1 MNELSTFKGR
11 YEPGEP
17 IKLHLIHQTPADHLK
32 WSLFHLEKE
41 LQQGTE
47 PISGCDFCFCL
58 PPLQAGGYGVEI
70 TLCTKEHS
78 LGCLQTAVNVGGS
91 VVRYGFLSD
100 FLPEDDRD
108 VEALAKYHIDHV
120 QFYDWSW
127 RHDTLVAPSDQYQ
140 DMMGKKNQLSVI
152 RQKIAACHERGMLAM
167 AYGAVYAASRSFWE
181 QHRDWGL
188 YSATDHPMTFI
199 DTFYYMDLE
208 SPWRLRLMEQYRSAI
223 TQCGFDGIHMDTYGE
238 PKKAHNVW
246 GEHRCLEQEFAPLI
260 EDTGAFL
267 RDSGITTP
275 HLIFNNVGTW
285 PVEKTRDASQDAV
298 YMELWAPMDR
308 YRHLRQA
315 AQLSENRPCVLAAY
329 PAPFRTDTP
338 ERALYSELFLSFAI
352 ALLGATQLFLG
363 ENNAVVTQGYYADY
377 SLLNP
382 DQQKWIKRY
391 QDFFVRYEELLYNS
405 TMRDV
410 TWTHCGGDNLE
421 YRFEFPF
428 SVDGE
433 AEKIWLTLRENESY
447 KLIGLINLCGNDDDH
462 WNAGKDAPVEQ
473 RSLTVHV
480 LADSPC
486 GVWYASPDM
495 ENGHSLPLTFKN
507 CNTNLGNEITF
518 VVPKLINCGVVWIE
532 L

>member
-41 LQQGTE
+41 FQQGTE

-152 RQKIAACHERGMLAM
+152 CQKIAACHERGMLAM

-188 YSATDHPMTFI
+188 YGATDHPMTFI

-238 PKKAHNVW
+238 PKKAHNVR
-246 GEHRCLEQEFAPLI
+246 GELRCLEQEFAPLI

-428 SVDGE
+428 SVDG
-433 AEKIWLTLRENESY
+433 LRCVKTKAIS
-447 KLIGLINLCGNDDDH
+447 
-462 WNAGKDAPVEQ
+462 
-473 RSLTVHV
+473 
-480 LADSPC
+480 
-486 GVWYASPDM
+486 
-495 ENGHSLPLTFKN
+495 
-507 CNTNLGNEITF
+507 
-518 VVPKLINCGVVWIE
+518 
-532 L
+532 

>member
-100 FLPEDDRD
+100 FLPEDGRD

-152 RQKIAACHERGMLAM
+152 CQKIAACHERGMLAM

-188 YSATDHPMTFI
+188 YGATDHPMTFI

-223 TQCGFDGIHMDTYGE
+223 TQCGFDGIHMDTYI
-238 PKKAHNVW
+238 
-246 GEHRCLEQEFAPLI
+246 QELI
-260 EDTGAFL
+260 EADL
-267 RDSGITTP
+267 M
-275 HLIFNNVGTW
+275 V
-285 PVEKTRDASQDAV
+285 
-298 YMELWAPMDR
+298 
-308 YRHLRQA
+308 
-315 AQLSENRPCVLAAY
+315 
-329 PAPFRTDTP
+329 
-338 ERALYSELFLSFAI
+338 AI
-352 ALLGATQLFLG
+352 L
-363 ENNAVVTQGYYADY
+363 
-377 SLLNP
+377 
-382 DQQKWIKRY
+382 KWK
-391 QDFFVRYEELLYNS
+391 D
-405 TMRDV
+405 
-410 TWTHCGGDNLE
+410 
-421 YRFEFPF
+421 
-428 SVDGE
+428 
-433 AEKIWLTLRENESY
+433 KNE
-447 KLIGLINLCGNDDDH
+447 CMT
-462 WNAGKDAPVEQ
+462 E
-473 RSLTVHV
+473 
-480 LADSPC
+480 
-486 GVWYASPDM
+486 
-495 ENGHSLPLTFKN
+495 
-507 CNTNLGNEITF
+507 
-518 VVPKLINCGVVWIE
+518 
-532 L
+532 